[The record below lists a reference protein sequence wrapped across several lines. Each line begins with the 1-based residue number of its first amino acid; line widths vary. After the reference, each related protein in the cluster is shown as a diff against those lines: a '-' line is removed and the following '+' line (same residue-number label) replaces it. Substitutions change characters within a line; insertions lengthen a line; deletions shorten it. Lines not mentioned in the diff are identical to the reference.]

1 MFPES
6 RFLKNDSQD
15 VEYWDEDDVLPLS
28 ELKGLWDSYKTLT
41 NMNDVAF
48 EDYVHVDDAVCTMKY
63 PTEEDILESVIDS
76 RISSGAGMYFSS

>member
-1 MFPES
+1 
-6 RFLKNDSQD
+6 
-15 VEYWDEDDVLPLS
+15 
-28 ELKGLWDSYKTLT
+28 
-41 NMNDVAF
+41 MNDVAF